1 MAPEPAK
8 HPTATEG
15 PRLPMAVVSPV
26 DIGRLLRELQA
37 VDEQLL
43 QLGLREPGTS
53 VSLPKL
59 SQLLEQTVQLN
70 NLNLLQQADRQRLQT
85 FLAAVKEQAPLLHI
99 SFSSDPSPAFM
110 EKLMAWLRR
119 EINPLVLVTVG
130 LQPNLAAGC
139 VVRSTNKYFDFSL
152 RANLA
157 KNREAMIAELM
168 KSLAPPD
175 APDAPAD
182 PVVASAPV
190 PAAAPVAASEKVAA

>member
-1 MAPEPAK
+1 MAHEPDK
-8 HPTATEG
+8 HAAPNDG
-15 PRLPMAVVSPV
+15 PRLPVAVISPV
-26 DIGRLLRELQA
+26 DLGRLLRELQD
-37 VDEQLL
+37 VDDKLL
-43 QLGLREPGTS
+43 QLGIREPGTA
-53 VSLPKL
+53 VSLPRL

-70 NLNLLQQADRQRLQT
+70 NLNLLQETDRKRLQT
-85 FLAAVKEQAPLLHI
+85 FLSAVKEQAPLLHI

-157 KNREAMIAELM
+157 KNRDMMVAELTNRLTG
-168 KSLAPPD
+168 SNPEA
-175 APDAPAD
+175 
-182 PVVASAPV
+182 VAA
-190 PAAAPVAASEKVAA
+190 PAAAAEVAA